1 MLYPAAVAVKGG
13 GNCPGCGSFD
23 IPYPFGIGPECSLPG
38 FNVTC
43 VAGED
48 NNTYLLLG
56 NPSIMV
62 NSSATSI
69 DVSALPTVSDAAI
82 AYSMKIRD
90 NYSVH
95 WTAPGRP
102 FAISGSSDMSLYVFG
117 CGVKAMLFKDNSD
130 VEIGNCS
137 VDCVQDQIMDRLPL
151 MPCMGIG
158 CCLINITMDLRAF
171 TLNISRTGRA
181 ARLQEQ
187 VSAFIAEN
195 DFAFQFQPLEF
206 DYDYWSPPP
215 PLAQLSWS
223 IPYQWNCARAM
234 EDRAN
239 YACVSNNSY
248 CLESPIGGYVCS
260 CAKGFKGNPY
270 VSNGCT
276 AYQVSRPAPL
286 QAWDTIQPKAN
297 CPTSCGN
304 VTVAFPFGIEE
315 GCFGKI
321 QMYLICDPGPPVVLR
336 MLVGSNVTNLSID
349 EGTLHVLNWADPSS
363 NDTYPSM
370 YAVSGEWGGVV
381 LKWAVDNLTCKNAM
395 ASKVVYRCSSYSD
408 CVDVTDDVMHRQ
420 VGYRCKCSQGFGGN
434 PYIKDGCTD
443 IDECEEPDKYIC
455 HDESASDGTKIF
467 SLEELQKAT
476 NNFDLTRVV
485 GRGGHGTVFKGILSD
500 QRVVAIKRSKLQ
512 ESTEIEQFINEVSIL
527 SRINHRNVVKL
538 HGCCLEAEVPLLVYE
553 FISSGTLYDIL
564 HREQNG
570 ILLPLSWEERLRIA
584 IEVAGAL
591 MYLHSAA
598 SVSILHR
605 DVKCMNILLNESYR
619 AKVSDFGASRSI
631 PIDQTHLVTAVQGT
645 FGYLD
650 PEYYHTGQL
659 NEKSDVY
666 SFGVILVELLMR
678 RKPIFENKNGEKQ
691 NLSNYFLSAIGEKP
705 LNEIVDQ
712 DIVGEASEEAIAGT
726 ARLAEECLSL
736 TRGER
741 PTMKEVEM
749 RLQMLRAR
757 IAVPLGLRRGEEM
770 CHAHSEAAAKVNGT
784 SAAIPVPAGHHGTR
798 QYSLEQEFVSSARV
812 PR

>member
-1 MLYPAAVAVKGG
+1 MATLVLALLAMLYPAAVAVKGG

-455 HDESASDGTKIF
+455 H
-467 SLEELQKAT
+467 
-476 NNFDLTRVV
+476 
-485 GRGGHGTVFKGILSD
+485 
-500 QRVVAIKRSKLQ
+500 
-512 ESTEIEQFINEVSIL
+512 
-527 SRINHRNVVKL
+527 
-538 HGCCLEAEVPLLVYE
+538 
-553 FISSGTLYDIL
+553 
-564 HREQNG
+564 
-570 ILLPLSWEERLRIA
+570 
-584 IEVAGAL
+584 VAGAL